1 MEFQLRDVH
10 YQYTGRHHTVHAV
23 RGVTATFET
32 GKLSVIM
39 GKSGSGKTTLLSMLA
54 GLLLPTSGTVL
65 LDGNAMENMDRNRL
79 RRERISVIYQD
90 FNLFPLLTVEENA
103 AYSLII
109 QGRPKAQALELARQK
124 LQSVDI
130 SPSQYPRLPA
140 TLSGG
145 EQQRVA
151 IARTLAA
158 GSEIVLADE
167 PTGNLDSKN
176 SAEIIGLLKLYNK
189 KYNQTLIVITHDEKI
204 ALQADRILSI
214 EDGRIARDEVTRV

>member
-167 PTGNLDSKN
+167 PTGNLDQEN
-176 SAEIIGLLKLYNK
+176 SRN
-189 KYNQTLIVITHDEKI
+189 IVRILQRLAHEENRCVILVTHDPVVAE
-204 ALQADRILSI
+204 AAAVVFHMQ
-214 EDGRIARDEVTRV
+214 DGAGAPS

>member
-109 QGRPKAQALELARQK
+109 QGRPKAQALELTRQK

-167 PTGNLDSKN
+167 PTGNLDQEN
-176 SAEIIGLLKLYNK
+176 SRN
-189 KYNQTLIVITHDEKI
+189 IVRILQRLAHEENRCVILVTHDPVVAE
-204 ALQADRILSI
+204 AADVVFHMQ
-214 EDGRIARDEVTRV
+214 DGAWAPS

>member
-54 GLLLPTSGTVL
+54 GLLLPTSGSIL
-65 LDGNAMENMDRNRL
+65 LDSTAMENMDRNRL

-109 QGRPKAQALELARQK
+109 QGRSKAQALELARQK

-167 PTGNLDSKN
+167 PTGNLDQEN
-176 SAEIIGLLKLYNK
+176 SRN
-189 KYNQTLIVITHDEKI
+189 IVRILQRLAHEENRCVILVTHDPVVAE
-204 ALQADRILSI
+204 AADVVFHMQ
-214 EDGRIARDEVTRV
+214 DGAWAPS

>member
-54 GLLLPTSGTVL
+54 GLLLPTSGSIL

-109 QGRPKAQALELARQK
+109 QGRSKAQALELARQK

-167 PTGNLDSKN
+167 PTGNLDQEN
-176 SAEIIGLLKLYNK
+176 SRN
-189 KYNQTLIVITHDEKI
+189 IVRILQRLAHEENRCVILVTHDPVVAE
-204 ALQADRILSI
+204 AADVVFHMQ
-214 EDGRIARDEVTRV
+214 DGAWAPS

>member
-54 GLLLPTSGTVL
+54 GLLLPTSGSIL

-109 QGRPKAQALELARQK
+109 QGRPKAQALELARHK

-167 PTGNLDSKN
+167 PTGNLDQEN
-176 SAEIIGLLKLYNK
+176 SRN
-189 KYNQTLIVITHDEKI
+189 IVRILQRLAHEENRCVILVTHDPVVAE
-204 ALQADRILSI
+204 AADVVFHMQ
-214 EDGRIARDEVTRV
+214 DGAWAPS

>member
-167 PTGNLDSKN
+167 PTGNLDQEN
-176 SAEIIGLLKLYNK
+176 SRN
-189 KYNQTLIVITHDEKI
+189 IVRILQRLAHEENRCVIHVTHDPVVAE
-204 ALQADRILSI
+204 AADVVFHMQ
-214 EDGRIARDEVTRV
+214 DGAWAPS

>member
-140 TLSGG
+140 TLSG
-145 EQQRVA
+145 
-151 IARTLAA
+151 
-158 GSEIVLADE
+158 
-167 PTGNLDSKN
+167 NLDQEN
-176 SAEIIGLLKLYNK
+176 SRN
-189 KYNQTLIVITHDEKI
+189 IVRILQRLAHEENRCVILVTHDPVVAE
-204 ALQADRILSI
+204 AADVVFHMQ
-214 EDGRIARDEVTRV
+214 DGAWAPS

>member
-90 FNLFPLLTVEENA
+90 FNLFPLLTVEESA

-109 QGRPKAQALELARQK
+109 QGRSKAQALELARQK

-167 PTGNLDSKN
+167 PTGNLDQEN
-176 SAEIIGLLKLYNK
+176 SRN
-189 KYNQTLIVITHDEKI
+189 IVRILQRLAHEENRCVILVTHDPVVAE
-204 ALQADRILSI
+204 AADVVFHMQ
-214 EDGRIARDEVTRV
+214 DGAWAPS

>member
-167 PTGNLDSKN
+167 PTGNLDQEN
-176 SAEIIGLLKLYNK
+176 SRN
-189 KYNQTLIVITHDEKI
+189 IVRILQRLAHEENRCVILVTHDPVVAE
-204 ALQADRILSI
+204 AADRKS
-214 EDGRIARDEVTRV
+214 VV

>member
-39 GKSGSGKTTLLSMLA
+39 GKSGSGKTTLLSMLS

-167 PTGNLDSKN
+167 PTGNLDQEN
-176 SAEIIGLLKLYNK
+176 SRN
-189 KYNQTLIVITHDEKI
+189 IVRILQRLAHEENRCVILVTHDPVVAE
-204 ALQADRILSI
+204 AADVVFHMQ
-214 EDGRIARDEVTRV
+214 DGAWAPS

>member
-109 QGRPKAQALELARQK
+109 QGRSKAQALELARQK

-158 GSEIVLADE
+158 GSDIVLADE
-167 PTGNLDSKN
+167 PTGNLDQEN
-176 SAEIIGLLKLYNK
+176 SRN
-189 KYNQTLIVITHDEKI
+189 IVRILQRLAHEENRCVILVTHDPVVAE
-204 ALQADRILSI
+204 AADVVFHMQ
-214 EDGRIARDEVTRV
+214 DGAWAPS

>member
-109 QGRPKAQALELARQK
+109 QGRPKAQALELARQNCS
-124 LQSVDI
+124 LWTF
-130 SPSQYPRLPA
+130 PLP
-140 TLSGG
+140 
-145 EQQRVA
+145 VPP
-151 IARTLAA
+151 
-158 GSEIVLADE
+158 
-167 PTGNLDSKN
+167 PTRHF
-176 SAEIIGLLKLYNK
+176 
-189 KYNQTLIVITHDEKI
+189 V
-204 ALQADRILSI
+204 R
-214 EDGRIARDEVTRV
+214 R

>member
-130 SPSQYPRLPA
+130 SPPQSPRLPA

-167 PTGNLDSKN
+167 PTGNLDQEN
-176 SAEIIGLLKLYNK
+176 SRN
-189 KYNQTLIVITHDEKI
+189 IVRILQRLAHEENRCVILVTHDPVVAE
-204 ALQADRILSI
+204 AADVVFHMQ
-214 EDGRIARDEVTRV
+214 DGAWAPS

>member
-54 GLLLPTSGTVL
+54 GLLLPTSGSIL

-124 LQSVDI
+124 LQAVDI

-167 PTGNLDSKN
+167 PTGNLDQEN
-176 SAEIIGLLKLYNK
+176 SRN
-189 KYNQTLIVITHDEKI
+189 IVRILQRLAHEENRCVILVTHDPVVAE
-204 ALQADRILSI
+204 AADVVFHMQ
-214 EDGRIARDEVTRV
+214 DGAWAPS

>member
-109 QGRPKAQALELARQK
+109 QGRSKAQALELARQK

-167 PTGNLDSKN
+167 PTGNLDQEN
-176 SAEIIGLLKLYNK
+176 SRN
-189 KYNQTLIVITHDEKI
+189 IVRILQRLAHEENRCVILVTHDPVVAE
-204 ALQADRILSI
+204 AADVVFHMQ
-214 EDGRIARDEVTRV
+214 DGAWAPS

>member
-54 GLLLPTSGTVL
+54 GLLLPTSGSIL

-130 SPSQYPRLPA
+130 SPSQYPRRPA

-167 PTGNLDSKN
+167 PTGNLDQEN
-176 SAEIIGLLKLYNK
+176 SRN
-189 KYNQTLIVITHDEKI
+189 IVRILQRLAHEENRCVILVTHDPVVAE
-204 ALQADRILSI
+204 AADVVFHMQ
-214 EDGRIARDEVTRV
+214 DGAWAPS

>member
-1 MEFQLRDVH
+1 M
-10 YQYTGRHHTVHAV
+10 
-23 RGVTATFET
+23 
-32 GKLSVIM
+32 
-39 GKSGSGKTTLLSMLA
+39 SMLA
-54 GLLLPTSGTVL
+54 DLLLPTSGSIL

-167 PTGNLDSKN
+167 PTGNLDQEN
-176 SAEIIGLLKLYNK
+176 SRN
-189 KYNQTLIVITHDEKI
+189 IVRILQRLAHEENRCVILVTHDPVVAE
-204 ALQADRILSI
+204 AADVVFHMQ
-214 EDGRIARDEVTRV
+214 DGAWAPS

>member
-167 PTGNLDSKN
+167 PTGNLDQEN
-176 SAEIIGLLKLYNK
+176 SRN
-189 KYNQTLIVITHDEKI
+189 IVRILQRLAHEENRCVILVTHDPVVAE
-204 ALQADRILSI
+204 AADVVFHMQ
-214 EDGRIARDEVTRV
+214 DGAWAPS

>member
-54 GLLLPTSGTVL
+54 GLLLPTSGTGL

-167 PTGNLDSKN
+167 PTGNLDQEN
-176 SAEIIGLLKLYNK
+176 SRN
-189 KYNQTLIVITHDEKI
+189 IVRILQRLAHEENRCVILVTHDPVVAE
-204 ALQADRILSI
+204 AADVVFHMQ
-214 EDGRIARDEVTRV
+214 DGAWAPS

>member
-54 GLLLPTSGTVL
+54 GLLLPTSGSIL
-65 LDGNAMENMDRNRL
+65 LDSTAMENMDRNRL

-167 PTGNLDSKN
+167 PTGNLDQEN
-176 SAEIIGLLKLYNK
+176 SRN
-189 KYNQTLIVITHDEKI
+189 IVRILQRLAHEENRCVILVTHDPVVAE
-204 ALQADRILSI
+204 AADVVFHMQ
-214 EDGRIARDEVTRV
+214 DGAWAPS

>member
-54 GLLLPTSGTVL
+54 GLLLPTSGSIL

-109 QGRPKAQALELARQK
+109 QGRPKAQALELARQQ

-167 PTGNLDSKN
+167 PTGNLDQEN
-176 SAEIIGLLKLYNK
+176 SRN
-189 KYNQTLIVITHDEKI
+189 IVRILQRLAHEENRCVILVTHDPVVAE
-204 ALQADRILSI
+204 AADVVFHMQ
-214 EDGRIARDEVTRV
+214 DGAWAPS

>member
-54 GLLLPTSGTVL
+54 GLLLPTSGSIL
-65 LDGNAMENMDRNRL
+65 LDSTAMENMDRNRL

-130 SPSQYPRLPA
+130 SPSQYPCLPA

-167 PTGNLDSKN
+167 PTGNLDQEN
-176 SAEIIGLLKLYNK
+176 SRN
-189 KYNQTLIVITHDEKI
+189 IVRILQRLAHEENRCVILVTHDPVVAE
-204 ALQADRILSI
+204 AADVVFHMQ
-214 EDGRIARDEVTRV
+214 DGAWAPS

>member
-109 QGRPKAQALELARQK
+109 QGRPQGAGAGAC
-124 LQSVDI
+124 
-130 SPSQYPRLPA
+130 PA
-140 TLSGG
+140 
-145 EQQRVA
+145 
-151 IARTLAA
+151 
-158 GSEIVLADE
+158 
-167 PTGNLDSKN
+167 
-176 SAEIIGLLKLYNK
+176 
-189 KYNQTLIVITHDEKI
+189 KI
-204 ALQADRILSI
+204 AVCGHFPLP
-214 EDGRIARDEVTRV
+214 VPPPTRHFVRR